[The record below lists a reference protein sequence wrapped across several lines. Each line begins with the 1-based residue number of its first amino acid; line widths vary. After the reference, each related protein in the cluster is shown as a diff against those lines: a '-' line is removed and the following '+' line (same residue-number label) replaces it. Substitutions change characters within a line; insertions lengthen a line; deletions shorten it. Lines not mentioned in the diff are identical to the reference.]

1 MLIFRNRFARQN
13 YFKPPSEFPLTS
25 SYTSIAHHLSGPSDC
40 SHAKLVRRQTL
51 EIFRDSILLIRTNVR
66 LLGPCFKTGRIKAL
80 PPMG

>member
-25 SYTSIAHHLSGPSDC
+25 SYTSIAHHLSGPIDC
-40 SHAKLVRRQTL
+40 SHAK
-51 EIFRDSILLIRTNVR
+51 

>member
-1 MLIFRNRFARQN
+1 MLIFRTRFARQN

-40 SHAKLVRRQTL
+40 SHAKL
-51 EIFRDSILLIRTNVR
+51 DSILLIRTNVR

-80 PPMG
+80 PPM